1 MPFNQIAARK
11 AADFRA
17 VSTAPSFNKTPVGAA
32 TPPLPYPTIQ
42 DLSNSVNPVASVRF
56 NGNPAYVLDQTT
68 QPSCIGDAPGSA
80 LGVRSNKVDGKVE
93 PTKAS
98 KTVNAG
104 KHPVVRNGD
113 ACTMNG
119 GNNPGLYVVPPN
131 PSVMPASA
139 AVYSSNPDAKA
150 ETSQEGFWD
159 RLTAGAKDAARQY
172 KDKVS
177 PSLNE
182 FAQNAMETGG
192 NIALAGGGVT
202 AVGAVASAT
211 VVGAA
216 VGVPT
221 MAVGGATA
229 AVGGGVTAA
238 GGIAQTT
245 ATVLDTAAEAV
256 LTGQMP
262 NVVGAATGWVQAVV
276 VNRVMGKAEALLK
289 ILPGKKKA
297 APAAKDKSKDEAK
310 DKPKAASGGSDG
322 IGIVGNGGGD
332 RPCIVGKYSDIKN
345 KCPTGS
351 QAHHIVPDYT
361 QRTGTRKEGMKG
373 LNRIKDLVSLGD
385 GPSICLTGGS
395 KEQGSEHNIAHEVTD
410 QAIKDLGLDTNSGPI
425 GTAPLGKILVVS
437 KEGAIRA
444 RPDCKKQI
452 DAAVDDA
459 FKDVDKDKLAKAQE
473 HPATGDTKKEL
484 DGGNTVKKSGR
495 QTKKKG

>member
-11 AADFRA
+11 VADFRA

-32 TPPLPYPTIQ
+32 TPPLPYPTVQ

-56 NGNPAYVLDQTT
+56 NGNPAYVLDKTS

-150 ETSQEGFWD
+150 ETPQEGFWD
-159 RLTAGAKDAARQY
+159 KLTAGAKDAAKQY
-172 KDKVS
+172 KDNVS

-229 AVGGGVTAA
+229 AVGGGVAA
-238 GGIAQTT
+238 VGGIAQTT

-256 LTGQMP
+256 ITGQMP

-310 DKPKAASGGSDG
+310 DKPKASSGGNDG
-322 IGIVGNGGGD
+322 IGIVGSGGGD
-332 RPCIVGKYSDIKN
+332 DGCNIKPYKDL
-345 KCPTGS
+345 KCPTGQ

-361 QRTGTRKEGMKG
+361 LRYGTRGDKGARIPGMP
-373 LNRIKDLVSLGD
+373 SLAD
-385 GPSICLTGGS
+385 GPAICLTGGS
-395 KEQGSEHNIAHEVTD
+395 KKKGSEHNQAHEGTD
-410 QAIKDLGLDTNSGPI
+410 PRIAERGGTSGMAPIGELIEISAEEVGNVKPHCKQKIKDEVDKAFKGVDRKKYGRTTQQP
-425 GTAPLGKILVVS
+425 P
-437 KEGAIRA
+437 KEGSSTRDALQRGDMKQSDQTT
-444 RPDCKKQI
+444 RRRKK
-452 DAAVDDA
+452 
-459 FKDVDKDKLAKAQE
+459 
-473 HPATGDTKKEL
+473 
-484 DGGNTVKKSGR
+484 
-495 QTKKKG
+495 